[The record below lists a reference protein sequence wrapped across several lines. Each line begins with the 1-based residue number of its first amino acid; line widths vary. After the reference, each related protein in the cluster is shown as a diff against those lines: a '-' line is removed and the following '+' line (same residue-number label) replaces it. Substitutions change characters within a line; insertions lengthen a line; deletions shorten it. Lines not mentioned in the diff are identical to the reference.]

1 MPLSTNDFHILDALD
16 EEEITSQ
23 RQLSEYTGISLGQVN
38 YVLKR
43 LLERG
48 LVKIGNFQ
56 RNPKKIGYAYLL
68 TPKGFEAKSKM
79 AVKFVMTKLRE
90 YNILQERLANRLA
103 EISEEGVQQ
112 IIFVGPELI
121 HEFVELIIQKRSLRL
136 KLVGHISD
144 VCQLKETSSKH
155 YEAALLFDEEAAGIQ
170 KLTTETG
177 IPQEKLI
184 PLW

>member
-16 EEEITSQ
+16 AEEITSQ
-23 RQLSEYTGISLGQVN
+23 RQLSDYTGISLGQVN

-43 LLERG
+43 LLDKG

-79 AVKFVMTKLRE
+79 AVRFVMTQLKK
-90 YNILQERLANRLA
+90 YNVLQERLAKRLG
-103 EISEEGVQQ
+103 EISKMGVNR
-112 IIFVGPELI
+112 IVFVGPGMVY
-121 HEFVELIIQKRSLRL
+121 EFVDSIIEIKGLNL
-136 KLVGHISD
+136 KVEGHITD
-144 VCQLKETSSKH
+144 VFRLNEIPEKR
-155 YEAALLFDEEAAGIQ
+155 YEAALLFDEEAAGI
-170 KLTTETG
+170 KRLTAETG
-177 IPQEKLI
+177 IPEEKLI

>member
-16 EEEITSQ
+16 AEEITSQ

-43 LLERG
+43 LLDKG

-68 TPKGFEAKSKM
+68 TPKGFEAKSRM
-79 AVKFVMTKLRE
+79 AVRFVMTQLKK
-90 YNILQERLANRLA
+90 YNVLQERLANRLV
-103 EISEEGVQQ
+103 EISEMGVNRMV
-112 IIFVGPELI
+112 FVGPGMV
-121 HEFVELIIQKRSLRL
+121 HEFVESIIENRGLDL
-136 KLVGHISD
+136 TLEGHITD
-144 VCQLKETSSKH
+144 VFKLKEVPSKQ
-155 YEAALLFDEEAAGIQ
+155 YEAALLFDEEAAGIK